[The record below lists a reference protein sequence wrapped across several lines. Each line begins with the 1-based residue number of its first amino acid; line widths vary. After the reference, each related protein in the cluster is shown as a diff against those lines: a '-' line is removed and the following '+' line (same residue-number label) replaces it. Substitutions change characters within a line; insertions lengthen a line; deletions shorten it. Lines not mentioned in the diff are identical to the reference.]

1 MTFFLNFV
9 VHQEKG
15 IDIIFNN
22 LVYSNSM
29 PKEMR
34 KFIKPVATRP
44 GIMYRNC
51 KVHKQQVDG
60 LPLFRPTLSALKTS
74 TYCLATLLVPILNSS
89 TNNEYT
95 VKEPFQFSEVICHQ
109 DPTLFIGS
117 SDVDSLFTICPL
129 DETITG
135 FTKLE
140 LKQLLCFVTK
150 EYYLIFNGLLYNQID
165 GVSIGSS
172 LGPSLAKAF
181 LSYHEKNWLSK
192 CQQGCKPGFYRPY
205 VADIFTLFKLN
216 DHLKYFQDFLYSCYI
231 DRSFSIET
239 GKENKL
245 SFLDVK
251 IIS

>member
-1 MTFFLNFV
+1 MSLPIV
-9 VHQEKG
+9 
-15 IDIIFNN
+15 
-22 LVYSNSM
+22 

-34 KFIKPVATRP
+34 KFVKPVATRP
-44 GIMYRNC
+44 GIMHRNC

-60 LPLFRPTLSALKTS
+60 LPSFRPSLSALKTS
-74 TYCLATLLVPILNSS
+74 SFCLATFLVPILNSS
-89 TNNEYT
+89 TKNEYT
-95 VKEPFQFSEVICHQ
+95 VKEPLQFSEEICHQ

-117 SDVDSLFTICPL
+117 LDVDSLFTTIPL
-129 DETITG
+129 DKTIDICVNQLFENTDTVTG

-205 VADIFTLFKLN
+205 VEDIFTLFKSN
-216 DHLKYFQDFLYSCYI
+216 DHLKYFQDFLYSCHI
-231 DRSFSIET
+231 NRSFSIET
-239 GKENKL
+239 GKKNKL
-245 SFLDVK
+245 SFLE
-251 IIS
+251 IIKS